1 MRYFSF
7 LFLVLLAL
15 TGCKPNTR
23 SFLKNEISIVPKPV
37 SMALNEGSFSFSENT
52 AVFTENELQLPAA
65 AYLSDLFDK
74 AAGFPLKTENTIDK
88 AHVIFTEDASLKPES
103 YTLEVTPKTITVKAS
118 DAAGYFYGIQTLRQ
132 LLPPA
137 IEGTSNNPQNWLVPS
152 VSISDAPRFSWRGM
166 HMDFSRHFFG
176 IDEVK
181 TFLDYMALY
190 KLNIYH
196 MHLTDDQGWRIEIKK
211 YPLLTEKGAWRTES
225 SHDKACKEKAK
236 TDPSFI
242 IDPKHYHDVEGKRMY
257 GGFFTQEQ
265 IKEIIA
271 YAADRQIEVIPEI
284 DMPGHFKAAIDN
296 YLFLSCTNEAGW
308 GKDFST
314 PACLGKETTYEFT
327 KNILSEI
334 VDLFPS
340 EYIHIGGDE
349 VNIQSW
355 KKCPLCQK
363 TIKDKQLANEH
374 ELQSYFNRDIEA
386 FLNSKGKKLIGWDEI
401 VEGGLSDSAT
411 MMWWR
416 NWAPKMVEIA
426 AEQGNNMIIT
436 PCFEYYFDAQH
447 EVTPFKKVYNYEP
460 IPDDF
465 SAEQAQY
472 ILGIQANL
480 WSEMIPNFK
489 RLQYQAFPRL
499 LAMAETAWTP
509 KTQKDFGDFEDR
521 MNLQYNRLDVLGIHY
536 HIPSVK
542 GLKDKVAFLDKT
554 TITLEAPLENM
565 DIYYTTNGDTPTKSS
580 IKYSG
585 PFDVSETTTLKTIA
599 FRGELASEIKSAEIE
614 KQTYFEPLDI
624 TPQAGSLKRW
634 EAVNQFTVV
643 DEIKLPENATFE
655 SVKNIDFKGFNSKSQ
670 VSLVF
675 KGYFYANTDG
685 LFEFTTKSDDGS
697 LLYIGDNLVVN
708 NGGNHSAIEKNGMVA
723 LKKGWHPLTI
733 KFHEA
738 TGGGQLSVW
747 YQAPNGEKTILKGNV
762 IAE

>member
-1 MRYFSF
+1 MPYFVPLLLISLLFSSCELKPKSF
-7 LFLVLLAL
+7 
-15 TGCKPNTR
+15 
-23 SFLKNEISIVPKPV
+23 SENEISLVPKPV
-37 SMALNEGSFSFSENT
+37 SMTLKHGSFLFSSSTSIYTDN
-52 AVFTENELQLPAA
+52 NLQKPAA
-65 AYLSDLFDK
+65 TYLSDLFNK
-74 AAGFPLKTENTIDK
+74 AARFPLKMENSTEK
-88 AHVIFTEDASLKPES
+88 ANVVFSEDVSIKPEGYQLVVS
-103 YTLEVTPKTITVKAS
+103 SEKIEIKAS
-118 DAAGYFYGIQTLRQ
+118 DAAGYFYGVQTLRQ

-137 IEGTSNNPQNWLVPS
+137 IEVANSISQTWLVPGI
-152 VSISDAPRFSWRGM
+152 SITDEPRFSWRGM

-190 KLNIYH
+190 KLNTYH

-211 YPLLTEKGAWRTES
+211 YPLLTNKGAWRIES

-236 TDPSFI
+236 ADPSFTI
-242 IDPKHYHDVEGKRMY
+242 NPNHYHDIEEKRMY
-257 GGFFTQEQ
+257 GGFFTQDQ

-284 DMPGHFKAAIDN
+284 DMPGHSKAAIDN
-296 YLFLSCTNEAGW
+296 YLYLSCTNEAGW

-314 PACLGKETTYEFT
+314 PACLGKESTYEFT

-340 EYIHIGGDE
+340 DYIHIGGDE

-355 KKCPLCQK
+355 KECPLCKK
-363 TIKDKQLANEH
+363 TIKDKQLENEH
-374 ELQSYFNRDIEA
+374 ELQSYFNREIEA

-401 VEGGLSDSAT
+401 VEGGLSNSAT

-416 NWAPKMVEIA
+416 NWAPKMIEIA
-426 AEQGNNMIIT
+426 AEQGNDMIIT

-460 IPDDF
+460 IPEDF
-465 SAEQAQY
+465 SKEQTQY

-509 KTQKDFGDFEDR
+509 KEHKNFNDFENR
-521 MNLQYNRLDVLGIHY
+521 MNLQYNRLDTLNIHY

-542 GLKDKVAFLDKT
+542 GLKDKVAFLDNT

-580 IKYSG
+580 KKYTG
-585 PFDVSETTTLKTIA
+585 PFQISESTTLKTIA
-599 FRGELASEIKSAEIE
+599 FRGKLASDIKSAEIE
-614 KQTYFEPLDI
+614 KQTYLESLAIEPKM
-624 TPQAGSLKRW
+624 GSLKRW
-634 EAVNQFTVV
+634 AAVNQFTVV
-643 DEIKLPENATFE
+643 DDVELPENATFE
-655 SVKNIDFKGFNSKSQ
+655 SVNDIQFKGFNGKSQ

-675 KGYFYANTDG
+675 NGYFYANTDG
-685 LFEFTTKSDDGS
+685 LFEFSTKSDDGS
-697 LLYIGDNLVVN
+697 LLYIGNNLVVN

-723 LKKGWHPLTI
+723 LKQGWHPLTI

-738 TGGGQLSVW
+738 TGGGQLTVW
-747 YQAPNGEKTILKGNV
+747 YQSPNGEKNILKGNV